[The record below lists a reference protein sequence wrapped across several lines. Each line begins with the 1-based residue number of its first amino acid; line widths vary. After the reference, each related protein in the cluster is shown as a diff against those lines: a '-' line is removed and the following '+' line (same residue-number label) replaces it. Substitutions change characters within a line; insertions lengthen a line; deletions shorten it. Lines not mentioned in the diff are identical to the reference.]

1 MVDTSL
7 LTSTLDDSAQA
18 DAAVEL
24 AGRWLAAARHD
35 PADRRRRHRLGRI
48 VADDQALELSI
59 ALADRVL
66 RIPNRRRAAALFVD
80 LVDSVGIPLSLSPL
94 DRLGLRV
101 ARRLARVVP
110 GLVMRIVERRVR
122 AESAPVILAAEP
134 EPLAAHLA
142 RRERGGFAINVN
154 LLGEAVLGET
164 EASGRLTAIVDT
176 LRRPGVEYVSVKVS
190 AIATQLDPVAFDDS
204 VERIITRLRPLFSLA
219 AAATPAKFINLDMEE
234 YRDLE
239 LTIAAFIGVLDEP
252 EFDRLE
258 AGIVLQAYLP
268 DSHDAFERLAQW
280 AIARRDRGAAGIK
293 IRLVKGAN
301 LAMERVEAELHGW
314 AAAPY
319 ATKADV
325 DASYK
330 RLVDRALQPDLAGAV
345 RIGLASHNLFDIAW
359 ALTVAGERGVR
370 DRVEFEMLEGMAVAE
385 AEQLRR
391 QVGPVRL
398 YTPIVKR
405 RDRTSATAYLV
416 RRLDEN
422 TARGN
427 FLREAFS
434 IEAGSPEFVDQADR
448 FRAAVA
454 ARHTISTASN
464 RAATAGRCADAGSST
479 ADRFLNEPDTDLV
492 VDTRRRPILAAVAA
506 ARNADAIDVRAV
518 VGDLSP
524 TIADPEPWFDP
535 SEPTRPTHRIHV
547 VDRPLVDLAVRQ
559 AHAARPG
566 WNDRGPAGRAA
577 ILRSVAET
585 MAAER
590 VTTIAA
596 MVVDCAKT
604 IAEADPEVSEA
615 VDFARYYAA
624 NAIDLDAS
632 ITEAE
637 SRPMGVVLVVPPWNF
652 PYAIAAGGVCAAL
665 AAGNT
670 VLLKPAPEAV
680 RVGWILADQ
689 LWRAG
694 VPRDV
699 LQFVPSRDDEVGRH
713 LVTHPGV
720 DAVILTGSLA
730 TAEMFRSWHP
740 TMHLLAETS
749 GKNSLVVTAAADVDA
764 AVKDLVRSAFGHAG
778 QKCSAAS
785 VAIVEAPIYD
795 DPAFHRQLAD
805 AVTSL
810 RVGPSWL
817 PTTSVGPVIR
827 PPDGPLLR
835 ALTQLDEGEAWL
847 VKPGVDPTNP
857 RLWSPG
863 VKVGVRPGSWSHL
876 TEWFGPVL
884 AVMRAPDFTTALTWQ
899 NATDFGLTAGLH
911 SLDPNECT
919 AFVERV
925 EAGNVYIN
933 RPITGAIV
941 QRQPFGGWKRSA
953 IGPGAKAG
961 GPGYVAALQHWHSRP
976 GPEVIERARPS
987 YAEAWATT
995 FSGTHD
1001 PSELHAE
1008 RNVLRFVPAPRGV
1021 VVRIDAAT
1029 PGEHIELLRLAAA
1042 TTGTPVQFSS
1052 GIQLD
1057 VADVTVESASD
1068 LARRLADE
1076 RPERLRLLSAD
1087 SVAAIAL
1094 RRAAFDAGV
1103 TVDGTEPVAD
1113 GRIELRRWL
1122 REQAISITAHRYG
1135 SSNGAPMP
1143 RL

>member
-1 MVDTSL
+1 MVDMSVITPN
-7 LTSTLDDSAQA
+7 LDDAA
-18 DAAVEL
+18 MAEAAVEL
-24 AGRWLAAARHD
+24 AGRWLTAARRD
-35 PADRRRRHRLGRI
+35 PADGRRQRLGRI
-48 VADDQALELSI
+48 VADDQALALSI

-66 RIPNRRRAAALFVD
+66 RVPNRRRAAALFVD
-80 LVDSVGIPLSLSPL
+80 LVDHIGIPSSLGRI

-101 ARRLARVVP
+101 ARRLAPAVP
-110 GLVMRIVERRVR
+110 GLVMRMVDRRVR
-122 AESAPVILAAEP
+122 AESAAVILAAEP
-134 EPLAAHLA
+134 KPLTAHLA

-164 EASGRLTAIVDT
+164 EARGRLEAIVHM
-176 LRRPGVEYVSVKVS
+176 LQRPDVDYVSVKVS

-204 VERIITRLRPLFSLA
+204 VERIITRLRPLFRVA
-219 AAATPAKFINLDMEE
+219 AAATPAKFVNLDMEE

-239 LTIAAFIGVLDEP
+239 LTLAAFTGVLDEP
-252 EFDRLE
+252 EFDRVE

-268 DSHDAFERLAQW
+268 DSHDAFDRLARW
-280 AIARRDRGAAGIK
+280 AVARRGRGATGIK

-301 LAMERVEAELHGW
+301 LAMERVDAELHGW
-314 AAAPY
+314 TAAPY

-330 RLVDRALQPDLAGAV
+330 RLVDRALRPALGGAV
-345 RIGLASHNLFDIAW
+345 RIGLASHNLFDVAW
-359 ALTVAGERGVR
+359 ALTVAGERGVV
-370 DRVEFEMLEGMAVAE
+370 DQVEFEMLEGMAVAE
-385 AEQLRR
+385 AEQLR
-391 QVGPVRL
+391 QQAGSVRL
-398 YTPIVKR
+398 YTPIVSR

-422 TARGN
+422 TAHGN

-434 IEAGSPEFVDQADR
+434 IEADSPAFVDQADR

-454 ARHTISTASN
+454 NRHTISTTSR
-464 RAATAGRCADAGSST
+464 RAAVASPAVASPTANA
-479 ADRFLNEPDTDLV
+479 FVNEPDTDLV
-492 VDTRRRPILAAVAA
+492 VAHRRQPLLDAVAA
-506 ARNADAIDVRAV
+506 ERRAAAVDVRAV
-518 VGDLSP
+518 VGDRSP
-524 TIADPEPWFDP
+524 TAPDPEPWFDP
-535 SEPTRPTHRIHV
+535 SEPTRLTHRVHV
-547 VDRPLVDLAVRQ
+547 VDRSLVELAVRQ
-559 AHAARPG
+559 ARAALPAWG
-566 WNDRGPAGRAA
+566 DRGAAGRAA
-577 ILRSVAET
+577 ILRSAAET

-590 VTTIAA
+590 VSTIAA

-615 VDFARYYAA
+615 IDFARYYAA
-624 NAIDLDAS
+624 SATDLTAS

-637 SRPMGVVLVVPPWNF
+637 GQPLGVVLVVPPWNF
-652 PYAIAAGGVCAAL
+652 PYAIAAGGVLAAL

-680 RVGWILADQ
+680 RVGSILADQ

-699 LQFVPSRDDEVGRH
+699 LQFVPSRDDDVGRH
-713 LVTHPGV
+713 LVTHSGV

-730 TAEMFRSWHP
+730 TAEMFRAWHP

-749 GKNSLVVTAAADVDA
+749 GKNALVITAAADVDA

-785 VAIVEAPIYD
+785 LAIVEAPVYD

-810 RVGPSWL
+810 RVGPSWRA
-817 PTTSVGPVIR
+817 TTAVGPVIR
-827 PPDGPLLR
+827 PPDGTLSR
-835 ALTQLDEGEAWL
+835 ALTQLDDGETWL
-847 VKPGVDPTNP
+847 VEPRVDPTNP

-863 VKVGVRPGSWSHL
+863 VKIGVQPASWTHR

-884 AVMRAPDFTTALTWQ
+884 GVMRAPDFDTALTWQ

-911 SLDPNECT
+911 SLDPDECT
-919 AFVERV
+919 AFAQRI

-933 RPITGAIV
+933 RAITGAIV

-961 GPGYVAALQHWHSRP
+961 GPGYVAVLQRWRTTP
-976 GPEVIERARPS
+976 GPDVVERARRS
-987 YAEAWATT
+987 YADALHQIRA
-995 FSGTHD
+995 HD
-1001 PSELHAE
+1001 PSNLHAE
-1008 RNVLRFVPAPRGV
+1008 RNILRAIPLPRGV
-1021 VVRIDAAT
+1021 VVRIDETTSA
-1029 PGEHIELLRLAAA
+1029 EQIELACLAAA
-1042 TTGTPVQFSS
+1042 TAGTNVRLSS
-1052 GIQLD
+1052 RAPLD
-1057 VADVTVESASD
+1057 VAEVTVESAAELSAW
-1068 LARRLADE
+1068 LPVE
-1076 RPERLRLLSAD
+1076 RPDRLRLLSDEAAD
-1087 SVAAIAL
+1087 AVGL
-1094 RRAAFDAGV
+1094 RRAAFAAGV
-1103 TVDGTEPVAD
+1103 TVDTAELVAD
-1113 GRIELRRWL
+1113 GRIELPRWL

-1143 RL
+1143 DL